1 MANKRRKHQSLDF
14 IVGGLKK
21 IAYDP
26 EVKGDIRLEALRYM
40 MEIDGVIAPR
50 LTGDSGQPNSPS
62 APSAPTTD
70 PMLEALKAK
79 HQAQSGGDNATA

>member
-21 IAYDP
+21 IAYDT

-50 LTGDSGQPNSPS
+50 LTGDSGQPPT
-62 APSAPTTD
+62 PTTIGPD
-70 PMLEALKAK
+70 PLLESLKAR
-79 HQAQSGGDNATA
+79 AAATGATSATT